1 MEFIE
6 LFEKQKSSTY
16 KEVREDTFNLNKLP
30 ESILLLLFCSK
41 GVLFSPIG

>member
-16 KEVREDTFNLNKLP
+16 KEVREDTFNLNKRL
-30 ESILLLLFCSK
+30 
-41 GVLFSPIG
+41 